1 MTAPRPTVPS
11 KAAGQVSEARLWA
24 RHLAMA
30 QFGATAKGG
39 VNRQALSIE
48 EIAARLQL
56 IEWATGLGLV
66 AFNDD
71 AGNLFLRLEGSE
83 PGLAPVLTGS
93 HIDSQPSGGR
103 FDGIYGVLAGL
114 EAVQAILEAGI
125 RPRRSIEVVAWMNEE
140 GSRFAPG
147 MMGSEAFAGLRPLST
162 ILAVRDAAGAMTG
175 DALAAVLQAEA
186 DAVRATRPLG
196 FAPHAF
202 LEAHIEQGPV
212 LEAAGIPIGVVTGI
226 QGVRRFRLRVTGTEA
241 HAGTTPR
248 AARRDALQAAVR
260 IIAHLDSLTD
270 QPGVMFTVGMI
281 EVKPNAP
288 SVVPAE
294 AYFSIDLR
302 HPDDALLQALGDAV
316 HDRAAGLAAP
326 CRVEVT
332 EIAAARALAFPER
345 LQALIAGHAA
355 SLGLKHMSL
364 PSLAG
369 HDARQLHHV
378 CPTAMIFVPCRD
390 GVSHREDEY
399 ASPEDLAAGCRVLTE
414 CLLDLAEITP

>member
-1 MTAPRPTVPS
+1 MTAPRPTAPS
-11 KAAGQVSEARLWA
+11 KAAGQVSAVRLWM
-24 RHLAMA
+24 RHQAMA

-39 VNRQALSIE
+39 VNRQALSVE

-56 IEWATGLGLV
+56 IDWAAELGLS
-66 AFNDD
+66 AHHDP
-71 AGNLFLRLEGSE
+71 AGNLFLRLEGTE
-83 PGLAPVLTGS
+83 PDLAPVLTGS

-114 EAVQAILEAGI
+114 EAVQAILAAGT
-125 RPRRSIEVVAWMNEE
+125 RPRRAIEVVAWMNEE

-147 MMGSEAFAGLRPLST
+147 MMGSEAFAGLRPLDR
-162 ILAVRDAAGAMTG
+162 ILAVQDAGGTTTAE
-175 DALAAVLQAEA
+175 ALAAVLRAEA
-186 DAVRATRPLG
+186 DVARPRPLG
-196 FAPHAF
+196 FVPHAF
-202 LEAHIEQGPV
+202 IEAHIEQGPV
-212 LEAAGIPIGVVTGI
+212 LEAAGLPIGVVTGI

-248 AARRDALQAAVR
+248 SERRDALQAAVR
-260 IIAHLDSLTD
+260 IIAHLQALTD
-270 QPGVMFTVGMI
+270 RPGVMFTVGMI

-302 HPDDALLQALGDAV
+302 HPDDALLQVLGDAV
-316 HDRAAGLAAP
+316 HECAAGLAAP
-326 CRVEVT
+326 CAVEVA
-332 EIAAARALAFPER
+332 EIAAARALAFPAR
-345 LQALIAGHAA
+345 LQALIAGHAT

-378 CPTAMIFVPCRD
+378 CPTAMIFVPCR
-390 GVSHREDEY
+390 GGISHREDEY